1 MKQEERLM
9 DGKWGYINANGEPV
23 SPCRWDQAL
32 GFRSGKAIAA
42 RDGKKYTIDETGAV
56 ISG

>member
-1 MKQEERLM
+1 M